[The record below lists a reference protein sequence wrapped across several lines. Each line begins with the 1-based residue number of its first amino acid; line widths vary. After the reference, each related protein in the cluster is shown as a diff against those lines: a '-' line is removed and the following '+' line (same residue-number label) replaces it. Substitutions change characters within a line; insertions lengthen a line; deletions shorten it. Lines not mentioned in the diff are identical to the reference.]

1 MVNASEAYNLN
12 VVGRLGAG
20 CRQWGPVNLWQPA
33 CVPAWWAE
41 HPRSA
46 VPIILRVS
54 GPYKYGVHRRAA
66 EDDTCISAFCFLMG
80 GHVKMDL
87 RFWQA
92 RRAGRDAVLYYI
104 YIYVKLTWKSWNIGY
119 IYVSSIYILGIY
131 IYIYYYLA
139 WPRNQLGNYVL

>member
-20 CRQWGPVNLWQPA
+20 CRQWGPVNLGQPA

-87 RFWQA
+87 WFWQA
-92 RRAGRDAVLYYI
+92 RRAGRDAVLYTYI
-104 YIYVKLTWKSWNIGY
+104 YICEANME
-119 IYVSSIYILGIY
+119 ILGYRLHICQFNSYTRNIY
-131 IYIYYYLA
+131 TYYYLA
-139 WPRNQLGNYVL
+139 WPRNQLGNYAL